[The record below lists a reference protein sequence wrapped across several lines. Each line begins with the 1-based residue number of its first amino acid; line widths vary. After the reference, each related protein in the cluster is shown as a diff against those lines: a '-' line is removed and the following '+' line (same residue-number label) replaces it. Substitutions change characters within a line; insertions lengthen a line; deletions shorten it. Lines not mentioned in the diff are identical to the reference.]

1 MKEVN
6 LRKGAWK
13 HCLLCGE
20 CVSGYDIKDGI
31 CENCRKEITMKK
43 ACGYYDSYNKMLK
56 DNKIILKDIPPEV
69 LVEIVLRYAK
79 ESEFLE
85 GK

>member
-6 LRKGAWK
+6 LRK
-13 HCLLCGE
+13 
-20 CVSGYDIKDGI
+20 DI
-31 CENCRKEITMKK
+31 T
-43 ACGYYDSYNKMLK
+43 
-56 DNKIILKDIPPEV
+56 PEV

>member
-1 MKEVN
+1 
-6 LRKGAWK
+6 L
-13 HCLLCGE
+13 
-20 CVSGYDIKDGI
+20 
-31 CENCRKEITMKK
+31 KK